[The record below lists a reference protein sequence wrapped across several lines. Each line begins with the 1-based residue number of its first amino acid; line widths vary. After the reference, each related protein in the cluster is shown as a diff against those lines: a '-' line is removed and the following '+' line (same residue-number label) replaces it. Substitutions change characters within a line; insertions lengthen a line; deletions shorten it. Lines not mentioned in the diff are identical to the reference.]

1 MSAVAMAPSFTL
13 RSLRRFFQTPKGY
26 LVIILALI
34 ATIAAPSQGLG
45 FAIPTLVGASVTAL
59 VVDMAIVWYLRR
71 EIAFQSGGL
80 LTGMIVALVLSAQES
95 WYVPVGTSVIAI
107 VSKHLFRTRTANIFN
122 PAAFAIVCAYFVFAS
137 GDSWWGAFPDLSPL
151 ALVVVIASGV
161 FIANHINKLP
171 LILTFIASYLI
182 LFTASTFVFDSSQI
196 AEIFRSPD
204 INMTLFFAFFM
215 LDDPPTSPVKYPDQ
229 IRFGLIVAVV
239 SFVVFVA
246 VGAVWFLLAGLL
258 VGNAW
263 EAWRRVAARAAR
275 TAAT

>member
-1 MSAVAMAPSFTL
+1 
-13 RSLRRFFQTPKGY
+13 
-26 LVIILALI
+26 VI
-34 ATIAAPSQGLG
+34 G
-45 FAIPTLVGASVTAL
+45 
-59 VVDMAIVWYLRR
+59 
-71 EIAFQSGGL
+71 
-80 LTGMIVALVLSAQES
+80 
-95 WYVPVGTSVIAI
+95 
-107 VSKHLFRTRTANIFN
+107 
-122 PAAFAIVCAYFVFAS
+122 
-137 GDSWWGAFPDLSPL
+137 
-151 ALVVVIASGV
+151 SGV

-182 LFTASTFVFDSSQI
+182 LFTASTFVFDASQI

-239 SFVVFVA
+239 SFVIFVA
-246 VGAVWFLLAGLL
+246 VGAVWFLLGGLL

-275 TAAT
+275 TAAN